1 MLNNIRSWG
10 CSAPQRSNL
19 QLEHRDTCFTDGSMK
34 HFSASQRWMLKH
46 FGSWSR
52 EQRGQKTHTHHT
64 LWKWKK
70 KYSFPLHFS
79 ENLISSTLGILKETR
94 PTTMLHI
101 KARTDSA
108 LHTYLFAS
116 NSGKIYSTF
125 RKRFIY
131 RVSAEL
137 QKMDWDRSQMTFEN
151 LDR

>member
-1 MLNNIRSWG
+1 ML
-10 CSAPQRSNL
+10 AA
-19 QLEHRDTCFTDGSMK
+19 EVE
-34 HFSASQRWMLKH
+34 
-46 FGSWSR
+46 SR
-52 EQRGQKTHTHHT
+52 GGKRHT
-64 LWKWKK
+64 LSIHSGKKK

-125 RKRFIY
+125 RKRFVY

-137 QKMDWDRSQMTFEN
+137 QKMD
-151 LDR
+151 